1 MKHVFYLDSC
11 SSCRRIIRDV
21 NPGNDFVLQNLKQT
35 PISESQVDFLASAT
49 GSYESLFNKQARKYR
64 EMELFKREISESEY
78 KSLLLQ
84 EYTFLKRPIFVLD
97 SNVFVCKNK
106 DTINNLKSRL
116 KITHRHA

>member
-21 NPGNDFVLQNLKQT
+21 NPGDDFVLQNLKQT

-64 EMELFKREISESEY
+64 EMELFKRELSESEY

-116 KITHRHA
+116 KITQRHA

>member
-1 MKHVFYLDSC
+1 
-11 SSCRRIIRDV
+11 V
-21 NPGNDFVLQNLKQT
+21 NPGDDFVLQNLKQT
-35 PISESQVDFLASAT
+35 PISESQVDFLAAAT

-64 EMELFKREISESEY
+64 EMELFKRELSEPEY

>member
-21 NPGNDFVLQNLKQT
+21 NPGDDFVLQNLKQT

>member
-21 NPGNDFVLQNLKQT
+21 NPGDDFVLQNLKQT

-64 EMELFKREISESEY
+64 EMELFKRELSESEY

-116 KITHRHA
+116 KITQRHS